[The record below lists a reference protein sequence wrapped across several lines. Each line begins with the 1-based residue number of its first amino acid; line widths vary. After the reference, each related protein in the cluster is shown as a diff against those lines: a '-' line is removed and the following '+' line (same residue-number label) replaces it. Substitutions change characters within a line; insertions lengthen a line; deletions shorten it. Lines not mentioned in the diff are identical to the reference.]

1 MNTSAPS
8 SSPTDTPRSRFP
20 LPLQTLAVALLA
32 TIFAFVLRS
41 HSTPARP
48 ALTAAMSTATTSA
61 ANASNSPA
69 PVWFVSHGGPPTMF
83 DYGHPAYKAWV
94 DVGRQ
99 IKAAHDGGKGPLKAL
114 LVVSAHWQSTI
125 PGTIQVNTDEKN
137 PLVYDY
143 YGFPSEYYEVQVSTH
158 NPASLN
164 KLVLDELNKAF
175 TAPGSQQTLR
185 AVPTRRGL
193 DHGVFVPF
201 KVAFY
206 PEGEALPQPG
216 QPGPAS
222 VLPPTLPVV
231 QITLPPTDD
240 PMSSLRLGQALRTLR
255 TDHGVGIFSGG
266 MGVHNIREF
275 MMLFRSGLAGRN
287 NVPYAVFTDDV
298 AKAVA
303 SPAAQPGADE
313 DSRWKSV
320 VELTHS
326 RHYKGA
332 HPTAEH
338 FLPIPLAVGATLPN
352 ERLYNALTKQEGA
365 MGWNIFSTLPK
376 ASAKV

>member
-1 MNTSAPS
+1 MSPTAP
-8 SSPTDTPRSRFP
+8 SSPTDLPRRLSP
-20 LPLQTLAVALLA
+20 LTLWTLAVALFA
-32 TIFAFVLRS
+32 TIFAFALHSR
-41 HSTPARP
+41 STPRTV
-48 ALTAAMSTATTSA
+48 LTAAMSTATTSA
-61 ANASNSPA
+61 ITSNHLA

-83 DYGHPAYKAWV
+83 DYGHPAYKAWS

-99 IKAAHDGGKGPLKAL
+99 IKAAHDGGNGPLKAL
-114 LVVSAHWQSTI
+114 LVVSAHWQSST
-125 PGTIQVNTDEKN
+125 PGTIEVNTDEKN

-143 YGFPSEYYEVQVSTH
+143 YGFPSEYYKVQVQSH

-164 KLVLDELNKAF
+164 KVVLDQLNKAF
-175 TAPGSQQTLR
+175 TAPGSKQILR

-206 PEGEALPQPG
+206 PEGEALPPPG

-222 VLPPTLPVV
+222 VLPSTLPVV

-240 PMSSLRLGQALRTLR
+240 PESSLRLGQALRKLR

-266 MGVHNIREF
+266 MGVHNLREF
-275 MMLFRSGLAGRN
+275 MMSFRTGLGRG
-287 NVPYAVFTDDV
+287 NVPYAVFTDGV

-303 SPAAQPGADE
+303 GPAAQSEDE
-313 DSRWKSV
+313 VDPRWNSV

-338 FLPIPLAVGATLPN
+338 FLPIPLAVGATFPN
-352 ERLYNALTKQEGA
+352 ERLYNALAKQEGA

-376 ASAKV
+376 EFAKV